1 MDVLSTKVLG
11 SIALAFGLV
20 FVATSIIR
28 LTRPDLDVL
37 LVILVI
43 LNTVLGLFWLG
54 AGAWLWRFALRKA
67 KRGR

>member
-1 MDVLSTKVLG
+1 MDVLSAKVLG

-20 FVATSIIR
+20 FVATSITR
-28 LTRPDLDVL
+28 LTRPDVDVL
-37 LVILVI
+37 LVIW
-43 LNTVLGLFWLG
+43 NTVLGLFWLG

>member
-1 MDVLSTKVLG
+1 MDVLSAKVLG

-20 FVATSIIR
+20 FVATSVIR
-28 LTRPDLDVL
+28 FTRTDLDVL
-37 LVILVI
+37 LMI

-54 AGAWLWRFALRKA
+54 AGAWLWRFALWKA

>member
-1 MDVLSTKVLG
+1 MDVLSAKILG

-37 LVILVI
+37 LVIL
-43 LNTVLGLFWLG
+43 NTVLGLFWLG

>member
-1 MDVLSTKVLG
+1 MDVLSAKVLG

-37 LVILVI
+37 LVIL
-43 LNTVLGLFWLG
+43 NTVLGLFWLG

-67 KRGR
+67 KRGQ

>member
-1 MDVLSTKVLG
+1 MDVLSAKVLG
-11 SIALAFGLV
+11 TIALAFGLV
-20 FVATSIIR
+20 FIATSIIR

-37 LVILVI
+37 LVIL
-43 LNTVLGLFWLG
+43 NTALGLFWLG

>member
-1 MDVLSTKVLG
+1 MDVLSAKVLG

-20 FVATSIIR
+20 FVATSITR
-28 LTRPDLDVL
+28 LARPDVDVL
-37 LVILVI
+37 LVIW
-43 LNTVLGLFWLG
+43 NTVLGLFWLG

>member
-1 MDVLSTKVLG
+1 M
-11 SIALAFGLV
+11 

-37 LVILVI
+37 LVI

>member
-1 MDVLSTKVLG
+1 MDVLSAKVLG

-20 FVATSIIR
+20 FVATSIVR

-37 LVILVI
+37 LVI

-54 AGAWLWRFALRKA
+54 AGGWLWRFALRKA

>member
-1 MDVLSTKVLG
+1 MDVLSAKVLG

-37 LVILVI
+37 LVIL
-43 LNTVLGLFWLG
+43 NTVLGLFWLG